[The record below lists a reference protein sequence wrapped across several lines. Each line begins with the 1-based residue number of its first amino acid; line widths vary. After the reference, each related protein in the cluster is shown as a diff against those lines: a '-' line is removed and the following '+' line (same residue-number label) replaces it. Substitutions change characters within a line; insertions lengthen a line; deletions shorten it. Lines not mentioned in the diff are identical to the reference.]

1 MLIVV
6 PGWKGADSMILLR
19 WLLRVLQLG
28 PVNFAAQPP
37 ARVGRL
43 QDFGAEKSAVFGAVN
58 DGCVAL
64 IRYFQIVHKCG
75 LFLTAEDGASVVAA
89 VTLFC
94 SVYTHLAYKFLAW
107 RVCRFHLEP
116 SLHTCK
122 HIGHQLELTILNG
135 ATVLISPAA
144 WLCEQSEDFV
154 GRISRITRRVSA
166 RLTGQRTLQR
176 YLLKM
181 YLELQRLG
189 I

>member
-1 MLIVV
+1 MVLI
-6 PGWKGADSMILLR
+6 R
-19 WLLRVLQLG
+19 WLLRVMQLG

-43 QDFGAEKSAVFGAVN
+43 EGWDAEKSGVFRAVN

-64 IRYFQIVHKCG
+64 IRYFQLVHKCG
-75 LFLTAEDGASVVAA
+75 LFLTAEEGASVAAA
-89 VTLFC
+89 VSLFC
-94 SVYTHLAYKFLAW
+94 SVYTHLAHKFLGW
-107 RVCRFHLEP
+107 RLCRFHLEP

-122 HIGHQLELTILNG
+122 HMGLHLELAISNG
-135 ATVLISPAA
+135 ATVLINPAA
-144 WLCEQSEDFV
+144 WLCEQSEDWV
-154 GRISRITRRVSA
+154 GRIARITRRVSA

-176 YLLKM
+176 YLVKM